1 MITVHTNKA
10 PAAIGPYSQA
20 IINQGLVYTSGQ
32 IAINPETSNIEATT
46 IEDQTRQVMINLSE
60 ILKEANSSMK
70 NIIKTTCFL
79 ADIKDFAAFNEVY
92 AEYITTNPARSCV
105 AVKDLPKTVLTSST
119 SVSRS
124 QSDWSVS
131 DI

>member
-70 NIIKTTCFL
+70 NIIKTT
-79 ADIKDFAAFNEVY
+79 
-92 AEYITTNPARSCV
+92 
-105 AVKDLPKTVLTSST
+105 
-119 SVSRS
+119 
-124 QSDWSVS
+124 
-131 DI
+131 

>member
-70 NIIKTTCFL
+70 NIIKTTCFWL
-79 ADIKDFAAFNEVY
+79 ISKILPLLMKCMQNTSRPIQLEAA
-92 AEYITTNPARSCV
+92 
-105 AVKDLPKTVLTSST
+105 
-119 SVSRS
+119 
-124 QSDWSVS
+124 
-131 DI
+131 

>member
-79 ADIKDFAAFNEVY
+79 ADIKDFAAFNEIY
-92 AEYITTNPARSCV
+92 GKYFTSRPARSCV
-105 AVKDLPKTVLTSST
+105 AVRELPKGVLAE
-119 SVSRS
+119 VE
-124 QSDWSVS
+124 V
-131 DI
+131 IAICG

>member
-105 AVKDLPKTVLTSST
+105 AIKDLPKAVLVEVEVIAT
-119 SVSRS
+119 
-124 QSDWSVS
+124 
-131 DI
+131 INE

>member
-46 IEDQTRQVMINLSE
+46 IEDQTPLSRGKITAIAVE
-60 ILKEANSSMK
+60 H
-70 NIIKTTCFL
+70 
-79 ADIKDFAAFNEVY
+79 Y
-92 AEYITTNPARSCV
+92 AG
-105 AVKDLPKTVLTSST
+105 
-119 SVSRS
+119 
-124 QSDWSVS
+124 
-131 DI
+131 

>member
-105 AVKDLPKTVLTSST
+105 VVKDLPKAVLVEVEVIAT
-119 SVSRS
+119 
-124 QSDWSVS
+124 
-131 DI
+131 INE

>member
-20 IINQGLVYTSGQ
+20 IINQGMVYTSGQ

-105 AVKDLPKTVLTSST
+105 AVKDLPKAVLVEVEVIAT
-119 SVSRS
+119 
-124 QSDWSVS
+124 
-131 DI
+131 INE

>member
-105 AVKDLPKTVLTSST
+105 AVKDLPKAVLIEVEVIAT
-119 SVSRS
+119 
-124 QSDWSVS
+124 
-131 DI
+131 INE

>member
-32 IAINPETSNIEATT
+32 IAINPETSNIEAIT

-105 AVKDLPKTVLTSST
+105 AVKDLPKAVLVEVEVIAT
-119 SVSRS
+119 
-124 QSDWSVS
+124 
-131 DI
+131 INE

>member
-70 NIIKTTCFL
+70 NIIKKTCFL

-92 AEYITTNPARSCV
+92 TEYITTNPARSCV
-105 AVKDLPKTVLTSST
+105 AVKDLPKAVLVEVEVIAT
-119 SVSRS
+119 
-124 QSDWSVS
+124 
-131 DI
+131 INE

>member
-20 IINQGLVYTSGQ
+20 IINEGLVYTSGQ

-105 AVKDLPKTVLTSST
+105 AVKDLPKAVLVEVEVIAT
-119 SVSRS
+119 
-124 QSDWSVS
+124 
-131 DI
+131 INE

>member
-92 AEYITTNPARSCV
+92 AEYITTNPARSCG
-105 AVKDLPKTVLTSST
+105 AVKDLPKAVLVGVEVIAT
-119 SVSRS
+119 
-124 QSDWSVS
+124 
-131 DI
+131 INE